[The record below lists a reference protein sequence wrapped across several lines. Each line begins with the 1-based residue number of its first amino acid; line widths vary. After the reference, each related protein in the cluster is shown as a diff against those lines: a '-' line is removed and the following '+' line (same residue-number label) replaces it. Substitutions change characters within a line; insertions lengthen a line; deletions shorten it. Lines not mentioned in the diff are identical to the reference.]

1 MNQFCSICQNNIH
14 TKHKNQKKR
23 LACNHIFCKTCLDKW
38 RNNNNN
44 CPNCRTIIQKP
55 HQYNLRSRQ
64 QRQRR
69 QLRPSRRALPLTDI
83 FLNFYLEM
91 NEQNRQTRSNSQ
103 YLRNVLIT
111 QEIKSKLKELTILNN
126 NRRSYIQ
133 EKVQIINH
141 IVLLLKQNNWI
152 YNNYEHNK
160 QIIQN
165 RFKEIRNHESDYIKQ
180 KVDEWYYEL
189 FQIQLTE

>member
-1 MNQFCSICQNNIH
+1 MEHFCSICQTNI
-14 TKHKNQKKR
+14 KKNQIKR
-23 LACNHIFCKTCLDKW
+23 LACNHVFCKTCLNQW

-44 CPNCRTIIQKP
+44 SCPNCRNTIQKP
-55 HQYNLRSRQ
+55 HHYNLRSRQ
-64 QRQRR
+64 QRTRRQRR
-69 QLRPSRRALPLTDI
+69 SRPRILPLTDL
-83 FLNFYLEM
+83 FLNVYLEV
-91 NEQNRQTRSNSQ
+91 NEQNRQTRSNSL
-103 YLRNVLIT
+103 YLRKLLIT
-111 QEIKSKLKELTILNN
+111 QEIKSKIKELTILNN

>member
-1 MNQFCSICQNNIH
+1 MEHFCSICQTNI
-14 TKHKNQKKR
+14 KKNQIKR
-23 LACNHIFCKTCLDKW
+23 LACNHAFCKICLNQW

-44 CPNCRTIIQKP
+44 SCPNCRNIIQKS

-64 QRQRR
+64 QRQ
-69 QLRPSRRALPLTDI
+69 LRSSRRALPLTDI
-83 FLNFYLEM
+83 FLNFYLEV

-103 YLRNVLIT
+103 YLRNLLIT

-126 NRRSYIQ
+126 SRRSYIQ

>member
-1 MNQFCSICQNNIH
+1 M
-14 TKHKNQKKR
+14 
-23 LACNHIFCKTCLDKW
+23 
-38 RNNNNN
+38 
-44 CPNCRTIIQKP
+44 
-55 HQYNLRSRQ
+55 
-64 QRQRR
+64 
-69 QLRPSRRALPLTDI
+69 
-83 FLNFYLEM
+83 NFYLEV

-103 YLRNVLIT
+103 YLRNLLIT

>member
-1 MNQFCSICQNNIH
+1 MEHFCSICQTNI
-14 TKHKNQKKR
+14 KKNQIKR
-23 LACNHIFCKTCLDKW
+23 LACNHAFCKTCLNEW
-38 RNNNNN
+38 RNNNNS
-44 CPNCRTIIQKP
+44 CPNCRNTIQKP
-55 HQYNLRSRQ
+55 HHYNLRSRQ
-64 QRQRR
+64 QGQRR

-83 FLNFYLEM
+83 FLNFYLEI

-103 YLRNVLIT
+103 YLRNILIT

>member
-1 MNQFCSICQNNIH
+1 MEHFCSICQTNI
-14 TKHKNQKKR
+14 KKNQIKR
-23 LACNHIFCKTCLDKW
+23 LACNHVFCKNCLNQW

-44 CPNCRTIIQKP
+44 SCPNCRNTIQKP
-55 HQYNLRSRQ
+55 HHYNLRSRQ
-64 QRQRR
+64 QRPRR
-69 QLRPSRRALPLTDI
+69 QLRFSRRALPLTDI
-83 FLNFYLEM
+83 FLNFYLEI

-103 YLRNVLIT
+103 YLRNLLIT

-160 QIIQN
+160 LIIQN

-189 FQIQLTE
+189 FQIQLSE